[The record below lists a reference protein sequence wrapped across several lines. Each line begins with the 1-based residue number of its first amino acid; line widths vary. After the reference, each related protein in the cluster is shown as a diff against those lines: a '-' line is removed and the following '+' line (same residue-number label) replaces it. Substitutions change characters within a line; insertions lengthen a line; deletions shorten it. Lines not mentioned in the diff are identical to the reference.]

1 MNPTN
6 LKEHLIMSVSPESMS
21 DSVDLFFF
29 VGSKLG
35 FKGWNLLNLD
45 CPNIKSLS

>member
-6 LKEHLIMSVSPESMS
+6 LKEHLIMSVGPESMS
-21 DSVDLFFF
+21 DSVNLFCVC

-35 FKGWNLLNLD
+35 FKGLLT
-45 CPNIKSLS
+45 